1 MNATLF
7 AEYRAARQ
15 MGYSASR
22 ALAVVRSS
30 LKTAALDLP
39 RYPAD
44 TVIEKDGVMFTVK
57 IENDTDST
65 PFDWD
70 CFYSIPSST
79 HRRYVRDQSPGIV
92 NISSTAGTVW
102 EYDRAFAI
110 KTCMRQMVKHDRNFP
125 RGTRF
130 EQACK
135 EVDREIAYWHD
146 YLNDSRYFIGIT
158 VTAESSEGFEAE
170 SSLWGVKAG
179 DFHGYWRS
187 CAAELIAECAGEI
200 EAQRQDRINSL
211 DDALDDALE
220 ADFAGI
226 QYA

>member
-7 AEYRAARQ
+7 TEYKAARK

-158 VTAESSEGFEAE
+158 VTAESAEGFTADA
-170 SSLWGVKAG
+170 SLWGVEAG
-179 DFHGYWRS
+179 DSHGSWRDI
-187 CAAELIAECAGEI
+187 AADLIAGCAGEI
-200 EAQRQDRINSL
+200 AAQQQDRIDS
-211 DDALDDALE
+211 LDDALE

-226 QYA
+226 EFCGF